1 MGSWV
6 KKQVL
11 GKGTFGT
18 VSLAVPRFPK
28 DSLHIPAIAV
38 KSAEFKNSSSLQ
50 KEAKILYHLRECP
63 GIVRCF
69 GQDVSVEDGKRVYN
83 MLLEFAPGGSL
94 KDLIRRSGGHLPES
108 DVAEYTRTILEALSY
123 MHGKGYVHCDI
134 KPGNILVFPSK
145 DGGNHVKIAD
155 FGSLANRRDC
165 EGKGCPGT
173 LLYRSPESIL
183 LGSIKASVDI
193 WSLGCT
199 VVEMVTGKPVWPTA
213 IFKLKG
219 VNELLREIALGKR
232 PPKIPQN
239 MSDEGKDFLGKCLV
253 RDPKLRWSADMLL
266 NHPFLQQ
273 VKESARLQDQQ
284 MNKKAM
290 PCLARSSNCD
300 YKWIQEELQT
310 VRFISGWRRFYQNQ
324 KRSSWVGRKLSHA
337 QAADR
342 NKKLFC
348 INSLLIRLNLK
359 RLPSSLRAQPQRCL
373 NPTMKDAVK
382 PKESNLIYTAR
393 TKVRN
398 DSHIKMKKLQIDAR

>member
-18 VSLAVPRFPK
+18 VSLAVNCFPK
-28 DSLHIPAIAV
+28 DSLHIPAMAV
-38 KSAEFKNSSSLQ
+38 KSADFKNSSSLQ
-50 KEAKILYHLRECP
+50 KEAKILYELRDCP

-69 GQDVSVEDGKRVYN
+69 GEDVTVEDGKRVYN

-94 KDLIRRSGGHLPES
+94 GDLIRQSGGHLPES

-145 DGGNHVKIAD
+145 DGGNNVKIAD
-155 FGSLANRRDC
+155 FGLSAKWSDC
-165 EGKGCPGT
+165 KVEGSPGT

-183 LGSIKASVDI
+183 FGSTKASVDI

-199 VVEMVTGKPVWPTA
+199 VVEMVTGKSVWPTA
-213 IFKLKG
+213 IFELKG

-253 RDPKLRWSADMLL
+253 KDPKLRWTADMLL

-284 MNKKAM
+284 MNNNNKAM
-290 PCLARSSNCD
+290 PCFARSSNCD
-300 YKWIQEELQT
+300 DKWIHEQLEAA
-310 VRFISGWRRFYQNQ
+310 GWRRLYQNQ
-324 KRSSWVGRKLSHA
+324 KRPSWVGRKLSHA

-342 NKKLFC
+342 KKETFSHARV
-348 INSLLIRLNLK
+348 IKFIR
-359 RLPSSLRAQPQRCL
+359 P
-373 NPTMKDAVK
+373 K
-382 PKESNLIYTAR
+382 PK
-393 TKVRN
+393 TKAWN
-398 DSHIKMKKLQIDAR
+398 DSHIKMK